1 MRMPYLVWRHEGGQG
16 LLEVIL
22 TMAIFGLLAA
32 ALGTMVVGGFRGVE
46 RGGEQTE
53 AEAFA
58 QEAIEAVRAIRDRA
72 WNENKYAESAVA
84 ASGGQWVFIEVPNE
98 TIGQYTRTIIFT
110 DVCRNQT
117 TYDIASC
124 GAPNLYTD
132 PHTKLVTVEVTWH
145 TQTGVPNSVKKI
157 AYITNWD
164 SRDWN
169 EDTVADFSD
178 GVFTAITSSTSLG
191 DGDGALVPIE
201 LP

>member
-1 MRMPYLVWRHEGGQG
+1 MPYFVWRHEGGQG

-46 RGGEQTE
+46 RGGEETE

-72 WNENKYAESAVA
+72 WNENRYAESAVA
-84 ASGGQWVFIEVPNE
+84 ASGGQWIFTGDLNE
-98 TIGQYTRTIIFT
+98 TIGQYTRVITFAN
-110 DVCRNQT
+110 VCRNQT
-117 TYDIASC
+117 TNDIVSDC
-124 GAPNLYTD
+124 GVLNTYTD
-132 PHTKLVTVEVTWH
+132 PHTKLVTVEVTWQ
-145 TQTGVPNSVKKI
+145 TETGVSNSVKKI

-164 SRDWN
+164 SRDWK

-178 GVFTAITSSTSLG
+178 GAFTAITSSTSLG